1 MIEPDSQRRDPP
13 SRQYVFATTHW
24 SVVVAAARTQS
35 PEAEQALEALCRQ
48 YWYPLYTWLRRKG
61 HSPHEAEDMTQEFFS
76 RRIVTKLIFKGVQ
89 PGGGKFRTWLLN
101 SLQNLVHNE
110 WDKRHALKRGG
121 ERTHVPL
128 ETGDAEGRYA
138 MEPAHDATP
147 EKIYE
152 RAWAMTVLERA
163 LLELKETYEQK
174 GKATVF
180 SALKCFLPGALSRR
194 PLADVA
200 ASLGKS
206 EEAVKMTVSRLR
218 QEYGHI
224 LKRNIRRT
232 VSDDS
237 EVQAELKHLLAVLGD

>member
-1 MIEPDSQRRDPP
+1 
-13 SRQYVFATTHW
+13 
-24 SVVVAAARTQS
+24 
-35 PEAEQALEALCRQ
+35 
-48 YWYPLYTWLRRKG
+48 
-61 HSPHEAEDMTQEFFS
+61 
-76 RRIVTKLIFKGVQ
+76 LIFKGVQ

-128 ETGDAEGRYA
+128 EAGGAEGRYA
-138 MEPAHDATP
+138 MEPGHDLTP
-147 EKIYE
+147 ERLYE
-152 RAWAMTVLERA
+152 RAWAMTLLERA
-163 LLELKETYEQK
+163 LLDLKDTYEQK
-174 GKATVF
+174 GKAAVF

-194 PLADVA
+194 PYAEVA

-206 EEAVKMTVSRLR
+206 EEAVKMAVSRLK

-224 LKRNIRRT
+224 LKNNIRRT

-237 EVQAELKHLLAVLGD
+237 EVQTEFDHLLAVLRD